1 MFVRKMLTIDI
12 DCQNICGDLHNEQ
25 ERTTTMEMQQNT
37 FITNQEKLLA
47 EIINGILPKTQA
59 VDMLV
64 GYFYYSGYNLLSEGL
79 ADKNIR
85 ILVGLDVDTQITKHI
100 REINAL
106 TSSQLS
112 RGQIRE
118 DYFAQFVKLFNDSDF
133 LDSDEKLASFRLFY
147 EKIKNGSLE
156 IRKTEDPCHAKLY
169 IFEYSDAVNEGG
181 ELPGSVITGSS
192 NLSYAGLAGRIEINA
207 RFNDKQSF
215 IDARKIFEAL
225 WDTSVI
231 LIDENTVEEF
241 NDKVIKKIWYEKLY
255 APYLMYIRVLNE
267 YFTIP
272 TKENVLTPYDIT
284 DGRYTNLK
292 YQTDAVQLA
301 LNAIEN
307 HNGAIVADVVGLGK
321 SVIAST
327 VARNL
332 KFRTIVICPPH
343 LVNQWETYR
352 DEFGFTASVYSGGR
366 IEQALD
372 HFQEIKKDEEKFLYV
387 NKLLIC
393 QP

>member
-1 MFVRKMLTIDI
+1 M
-12 DCQNICGDLHNEQ
+12 
-25 ERTTTMEMQQNT
+25 
-37 FITNQEKLLA
+37 
-47 EIINGILPKTQA
+47 
-59 VDMLV
+59 
-64 GYFYYSGYNLLSEGL
+64 
-79 ADKNIR
+79 
-85 ILVGLDVDTQITKHI
+85 
-100 REINAL
+100 
-106 TSSQLS
+106 
-112 RGQIRE
+112 
-118 DYFAQFVKLFNDSDF
+118 
-133 LDSDEKLASFRLFY
+133 
-147 EKIKNGSLE
+147 
-156 IRKTEDPCHAKLY
+156 
-169 IFEYSDAVNEGG
+169 
-181 ELPGSVITGSS
+181 
-192 NLSYAGLAGRIEINA
+192 SYAGLAGRIEINA

-332 KFRTIVICPPH
+332 KLRTIVICPH
-343 LVNQWETYR
+343 TWSINGKHIETSLV
-352 DEFGFTASVYSGGR
+352 
-366 IEQALD
+366 
-372 HFQEIKKDEEKFLYV
+372 
-387 NKLLIC
+387 LLPRYIVEVV
-393 QP
+393 